1 MVIKAL
7 RDILGLKDQMDL
19 TECLVRRD
27 QMVSPGL
34 KERKERKASQEC
46 KDKRVTL
53 AGWGLLA
60 GKAIQGN
67 RALLGRLDKK
77 ENAEP
82 RDKKESLE

>member
-34 KERKERKASQEC
+34 KERKERKET
-46 KDKRVTL
+46 K
-53 AGWGLLA
+53 
-60 GKAIQGN
+60 
-67 RALLGRLDKK
+67 GRLDHRGHLDLVL
-77 ENAEP
+77 P
-82 RDKKESLE
+82 GQPM